1 MKNFEI
7 INFKKQVIAFV
18 VREKYKTSK
27 TTFFSKEKNSLQLG
41 HIVKKRGNVIPRHKH
56 KKVKRII
63 FGTPEILIV
72 KKGQTNLKL
81 FKSGRLVRS
90 LLLKKNDIVSLIDCE
105 HSFTFSKD
113 TILHEIKQ
121 GPYIKNE
128 KIIYD

>member
-1 MKNFEI
+1 MLLEKNIRPPKLLFLA
-7 INFKKQVIAFV
+7 KK
-18 VREKYKTSK
+18 
-27 TTFFSKEKNSLQLG
+27 KNSLQFG
-41 HIVKKRGNVIPRHKH
+41 HIVKKRGNIIPRHKH
-56 KKVKRII
+56 KRVKRII

-72 KKGQTNLKL
+72 KKGQTKLKL

-90 LLLKKNDIVSLIDCE
+90 LILKKGDIVSLIDCE